1 MIEENLKKEI
11 NRNYNAKIYRLTT
24 TLELKTNIVINQKK
38 LEDQGLNIP
47 SQRKYKKTFLS
58 ILN

>member
-11 NRNYNAKIYRLTT
+11 NRNYYAKIYHLTT

-47 SQRKYKKTFLS
+47 SLKNLKNLLKY
-58 ILN
+58 